1 MQVKLNINGANKVL
15 EVKPHDYL
23 LDVLRDQG
31 YMGAKKGCETGN
43 CGVCTIL
50 VDDVPVLS
58 CAYLAARAE
67 GHKITTIEGVQE
79 KAAAVGSFIVD
90 EGADQCG
97 YCTPGLVMATIGLE
111 IENPTPTE
119 DEIRHYLTN
128 NLCRCTGYAG
138 HMRGLKKYFKVV
150 D

>member
-1 MQVKLNINGANKVL
+1 MLVKLNINGTVK
-15 EVKPHDYL
+15 EVDIKPHDYL
-23 LDVLRDQG
+23 VTVLRNLG
-31 YMGAKKGCETGN
+31 YMGVKEGCETGN

-50 VDDVPVLS
+50 IDDKPVLS
-58 CAYLAARAE
+58 CGYLAARAE
-67 GHKITTIEGVQE
+67 GHKITTIEGLE
-79 KAAAVGSFIVD
+79 KEALEVGKCLVD

-97 YCTPGLVMATIGLE
+97 FCTPGLVVATIGLE
-111 IENPTPTE
+111 RENPNPTE

-138 HMRGLKKYFKVV
+138 HMRALKKYFKVV